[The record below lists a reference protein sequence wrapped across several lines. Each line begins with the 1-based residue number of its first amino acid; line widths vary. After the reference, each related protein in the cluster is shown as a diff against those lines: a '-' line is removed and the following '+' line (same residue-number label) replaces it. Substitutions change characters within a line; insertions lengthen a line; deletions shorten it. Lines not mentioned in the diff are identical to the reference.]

1 MMRIVIV
8 DDHPL
13 VRQGII
19 ALLSLE
25 EEVEVV
31 GEAATCSE
39 AVQLI
44 QKQQPDLAVVDLRLG
59 DGAEGSGLDVVK
71 SCREQGPDCKF
82 IILTSS
88 VSTIDFQKACAVG
101 IEGYLLKE
109 AFPEELLMAIKLVG
123 KGRKCFDP
131 NLMETVMCKKDNSWE
146 KLTAK
151 EQEVLLLLAE
161 GLTNREIAEK
171 LYISES
177 TVKKH
182 VSQVLAKLELGDRT
196 KAAVYAYGQGL
207 IGNN

>member
-1 MMRIVIV
+1 MKIVIV

-13 VRQGII
+13 VRQGIRS
-19 ALLSLE
+19 LLSLE
-25 EEVEVV
+25 EEMEVV
-31 GEAATCSE
+31 GEAATLSE

-44 QKQQPDLAVVDLRLG
+44 EKQQPDLAIVDLRLG
-59 DGAEGSGLDVVK
+59 NSSEGSGLDVVK
-71 SCREQGPDCKF
+71 FCHERGLNCKV

-88 VSTIDFQKACAVG
+88 ASTLDFQKACAVDV
-101 IEGYLLKE
+101 EGYLLKE
-109 AFPEELLMAIKLVG
+109 AFPEELLLAIKLVG
-123 KGRKCFDP
+123 KGRKYFDP
-131 NLMETVMCKKDNSWE
+131 NIMETVVCKKEHLWE
-146 KLTAK
+146 KLTTK

-182 VSQVLAKLELGDRT
+182 VSQVLAKLELKDRT
-196 KAAVYAYGQGL
+196 KAAFYAYCQGL